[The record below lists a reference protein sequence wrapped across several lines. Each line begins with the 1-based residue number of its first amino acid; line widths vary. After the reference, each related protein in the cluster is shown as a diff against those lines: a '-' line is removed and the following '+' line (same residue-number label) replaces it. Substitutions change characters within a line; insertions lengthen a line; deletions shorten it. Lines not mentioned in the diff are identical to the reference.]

1 MTTEP
6 RRYLAGTF
14 PIPSGEPRTVSRGRI
29 PTLARVLLVIGVVL
43 VGVAACADGDGEVV
57 DFGAT
62 PGEDAPRVP
71 ADDGVD
77 VFTVDPP
84 EAVPAVDARLV
95 PGGWPEAAAFI
106 AREAEAGNP
115 TLVNIFASWCGP
127 CRAEMP
133 MLLEARDANPD
144 VTFLGIDHLDRLE
157 DGEAF
162 VEEFDIDF
170 ATIHDL
176 DGDVAFAVGG
186 RGMPTTVVFDRDG
199 RLAGRV
205 VGELTEVTLAQLLD
219 QVR

>member
-1 MTTEP
+1 MTTGP

-14 PIPSGEPRTVSRGRI
+14 PIPTGEPRTVSRGRV
-29 PTLARVLLVIGVVL
+29 PTFARVLLVIVAVL
-43 VGVAACADGDGEVV
+43 VGVAACADSDGEVV

-77 VFTVDPP
+77 VFAVDPP
-84 EAVPAVDARLV
+84 AAVPPVDARLV

-133 MLLEARDANPD
+133 MLLEARDEHPE

-162 VEEFDIDF
+162 VEELDIDF

-205 VGELTEVTLAQLLD
+205 VGELTETSLAQLLD
-219 QVR
+219 EVR

>member
-1 MTTEP
+1 MP
-6 RRYLAGTF
+6 RGPVRARAGALLAAG
-14 PIPSGEPRTVSRGRI
+14 
-29 PTLARVLLVIGVVL
+29 LLLVAA
-43 VGVAACADGDGEVV
+43 AACTAGDDGVV
-57 DFGAT
+57 DFGAS

-77 VFTVDPP
+77 VF
-84 EAVPAVDARLV
+84 AVPAPDAVPPVDARLV
-95 PGGWPEAAAFI
+95 SGGWPEAAAFI
-106 AREAEAGNP
+106 AREAQAGNP

-133 MLLEARDANPD
+133 MLLAARDAHPD
-144 VTFLGIDHLDRLE
+144 VTFLGIDHLDRRE

-162 VEEFDIDF
+162 VEELGIDV

-199 RLAGRV
+199 QLAGRV
-205 VGELTEVTLAQLLD
+205 VGELTETSLAQLLD
-219 QVR
+219 AVR